1 MSYNFLYK
9 GKTQRYGSEVDI
21 FEKKHCIRI
30 QKIFLLYSNADY
42 LFIFTTVQTKL
53 IHA

>member
-1 MSYNFLYK
+1 MCYNFLYK

-21 FEKKHCIRI
+21 FEKSIVFEYKRLFFCIR
-30 QKIFLLYSNADY
+30 KDY

-53 IHA
+53 IDA